1 MSKIIFRAEKK
12 NYAVPYEH
20 LFKCGTD
27 ITALANLF
35 RHNDDGYTDE
45 KGCFHFPTTT
55 LDKEHF
61 FGIEA
66 EWERLQA
73 LPDWKNAGR
82 SYIFTSGKGCNE
94 LVLEDP
100 VVIEAMRAYAKTTDN
115 VIVELE
121 EDGSFPADPEG
132 TPFISREP
140 HKTLTPSMYSGKTS
154 AGGKIFR
161 FNMGEERNRY
171 ITTDSEEI
179 SIIRGYIRSHANCG
193 ISDPTY
199 KDPFAEE

>member
-1 MSKIIFRAEKK
+1 MSKVVFRAERKY
-12 NYAVPYEH
+12 YAVPYEH

-27 ITALANLF
+27 ISALANLF
-35 RHNDDGYTDE
+35 HSDG
-45 KGCFHFPTTT
+45 GCIVR
-55 LDKEHF
+55 DKKHF
-61 FGIEA
+61 FGTDD

-82 SYIFTSGKGCNE
+82 SYVFASGKGNNE
-94 LVLEDP
+94 LVLKDP
-100 VVIEAMRAYAKTTDN
+100 VVIEAMRVYAKTTDN
-115 VIVELE
+115 TIVELE

-140 HKTLTPSMYSGKTS
+140 HKVLYSAKFEGDLDKT
-154 AGGKIFR
+154 IR
-161 FNMGEERNRY
+161 FNMGEERNKY
-171 ITTDSEEI
+171 ITTDVDEI
-179 SIIRGYIRSHANCG
+179 RAIRRYVRSHANCG